1 MLKDYWP
8 TPAMY
13 ETRFVVRKGKI
24 IKTIKTLRV

>member
-13 ETRFVVRKGKI
+13 ETRYMIREGKI
-24 IKTIKTLRV
+24 IKEIKRLK